1 MTMDTT
7 GQWMGTPMDQRD
19 IDDLLTA
26 TGYGILSLASDDE
39 PYSLPISFGYDVLEN
54 RCIFQLVFH
63 EDSEKSARLEASNR
77 VSLVAYEWNDPSDW
91 RSVVVEGRLRPIE
104 EASPAAM
111 DASEIF
117 AEFASLAGL
126 SVFDRPSA
134 DLDPAWYELEITKM
148 KGREAPSIE

>member
-1 MTMDTT
+1 MPRGDYGVAMD
-7 GQWMGTPMDQRD
+7 DKAVASF
-19 IDDLLTA
+19 LTSQ
-26 TGYGILSLASDDE
+26 GHGVLSFGGDV

-91 RSVVVEGRLRPIE
+91 RSVVVEGRLQPIE